1 MSAFRRLPAN
11 PILTPA
17 DVPPSAD
24 GFRVRGAFN
33 PAATVFGDGDD
44 AEVLLL
50 VRVAEDVPT
59 DDGQVGIP
67 LVDLDA
73 DPPRLTSLVLD
84 REDREV
90 TLKDTRGVTYRG
102 VDYLTTLSHLRLAR
116 SRDGVTFTV
125 DPQPFLMPTDAS
137 ERFGIE
143 DARITKLQDG
153 DGAVYYINFTIVS
166 PDNWATALVSTPD
179 FQTLT
184 PHGTI
189 FHPSN
194 KDVSIFPAKIGD
206 GYAALHRPNNDGFGK
221 ASIWYATSPDLEHW
235 GHHHCLLRPRDIPS
249 EAVKIGG
256 GPPCIATPRGWLQ
269 MYHGKGEKQRYTLHL
284 ALLDRDDPRRVL
296 ARTDQPIFEPEADY
310 ELNGFFG
317 GVVFAT
323 GLVEFGGRLLVY
335 YGASDDKTCVAET
348 TVEELLALLPS

>member
-1 MSAFRRLPAN
+1 MRRVAEN
-11 PILTPA
+11 PILTPD
-17 DVPPSAD
+17 DVPPSVE

-33 PAATVFGDGDD
+33 PAATVYGD
-44 AEVLLL
+44 EVLML

-59 DDGQVGIP
+59 PDHQVGIP
-67 LVDLDA
+67 MVDLDA
-73 DPPRLTSLVLD
+73 DPPQMTSLILEKD
-84 REDREV
+84 DPEV
-90 TLKDTRGVTYRG
+90 ALKDTRGVTYRG

-116 SRDGVTFTV
+116 SRDGVNFTIE
-125 DPQPFLMPTDAS
+125 PQPFLMPQHPS

-143 DARITKLQDG
+143 DARITRLG
-153 DGAVYYINFTIVS
+153 STYYINYTIVS
-166 PDNWATALVSTPD
+166 SDNWATALVSTPD
-179 FQTLT
+179 FETLT

-269 MYHGKGEKQRYTLHL
+269 MYHGKGEQRYTLHL
-284 ALLDRDDPRRVL
+284 ALLDRDDPRKVL
-296 ARTDQPIFEPEADY
+296 ARTERPIFEPEADY

-348 TVEELLALLPS
+348 TVDELLALLPS